1 MAKAA
6 GLCTPFKLVL
16 LASVNGV
23 LVYFA
28 DGICT
33 PSQVSLLPPSSNAG
47 YQNKAIFLQPVVKSI
62 VSLLSYECF
71 TFLNIRFAALKP
83 GISSREGF

>member
-16 LASVNGV
+16 FASVNGV

-33 PSQVSLLPPSSNAG
+33 PSRVSFLPPSSNAG
-47 YQNKAIFLQPVVKSI
+47 YQNKEIFLQPVVKSV
-62 VSLLSYECF
+62 VSWLSYECF
-71 TFLNIRFAALKP
+71 MFLNILFAD
-83 GISSREGF
+83 FF